1 MRCFRRRP
9 AAWLLLSLFSPTL
22 LAGCGSLQQD
32 IDVELPFGPS
42 QLVVEAYLEPNV
54 VPRLTITETQPYLA
68 EAVIPLVDDATAI
81 IIRPNGTRDTLMYAP
96 TIDRTTRKGYTHIGR
111 RRLNARPGDIFGLE
125 VYDKQG
131 RRLTG
136 TATVPATVPIQKVEW
151 RFNNET
157 GDQRKAYVLNTFQ
170 DPAGL
175 GDAYRFM
182 VHRRS
187 LLREPEVEYT
197 VQDRLTDGQSI
208 TLGTSYEFRPNDT
221 LIVSLFHLDT
231 PYYNFLQSVQDARS
245 ANNNPF
251 AQPSGVKSTVTG
263 GIGVFT
269 VLSVQRQNIILR
281 E

>member
-1 MRCFRRRP
+1 MRYFRHRRV
-9 AAWLLLSLFSPTL
+9 AGLLLSMLAPTL
-22 LAGCGSLQQD
+22 LDGCGSLQQD
-32 IDVELPFGPS
+32 IDVVLPFGPS
-42 QLVVEAYLEPNV
+42 QLVVEAYLEPNAL
-54 VPRLTITETQPYLA
+54 PRITVSETQPYLA
-68 EAVIPLVDDATAI
+68 PVELPIVTDATVVLTRA
-81 IIRPNGTRDTLMYAP
+81 NGIHDTLFYAP
-96 TIDRTTRKGYTHIGR
+96 DIDRVTRKAYTHIGR
-111 RRLNARPGDIFGLE
+111 RRLTARPGDTFGLE
-125 VYDKQG
+125 VYDTQG

-136 TATVPATVPIQKVEW
+136 TTTMPAAVPIQKVEW

-157 GDQRKAYVLNTFQ
+157 GEQRKAYVLTTFQ
-170 DPAGL
+170 DAAGI
-175 GDAYRFM
+175 GDAYRLM
-182 VHRRS
+182 VHRRF
-187 LLREPEVEYT
+187 LTRDPEVEYT

-208 TLGTSYEFRPNDT
+208 TLGTSYDFNPNDT

-263 GIGVFT
+263 GVGIFT